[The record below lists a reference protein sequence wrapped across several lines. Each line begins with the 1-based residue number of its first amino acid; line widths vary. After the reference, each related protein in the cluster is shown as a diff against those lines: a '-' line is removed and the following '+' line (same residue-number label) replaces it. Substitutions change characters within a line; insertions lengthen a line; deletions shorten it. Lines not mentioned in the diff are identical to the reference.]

1 MKELKL
7 KKYLFLLLL
16 VNSTFIN
23 CSFQISLFNQIN
35 KKNKG
40 KNLTISPLSLFQAIS
55 LVTNGANG
63 DTQNELLKLLDDKGM
78 EEINEIN
85 FKILSE
91 LKEITTLEMGNAI
104 MTKLSP
110 LYKFLKFVTDKYN
123 AEIQPLKN
131 VNQINKWC
139 DNKTHGKIKEII
151 DKLDSNIFMII
162 LKAVYFKGI
171 WLKKF
176 SDKLTSKKLFYNY
189 NLETNGKEVDTMKIS
204 SYYYYFQDANLQAIQ
219 FDYEKDSM
227 SALIILPKKELD
239 INELINIFNDDNEY
253 LYTIINNSKN
263 CKVNVQMPKFE
274 ITFKENLKQILKEM
288 GVTLAFDK
296 NADFTNIRSQN
307 DLLIDEIIHKTYLK
321 VDEGGT
327 EAAAVTAINMGFKM
341 SILPRQEITYNM
353 IINRPFLFIIRNK
366 NFPKN
371 YDIIFIS
378 KIEEIN

>member
-1 MKELKL
+1 
-7 KKYLFLLLL
+7 
-16 VNSTFIN
+16 
-23 CSFQISLFNQIN
+23 
-35 KKNKG
+35 
-40 KNLTISPLSLFQAIS
+40 
-55 LVTNGANG
+55 
-63 DTQNELLKLLDDKGM
+63 
-78 EEINEIN
+78 
-85 FKILSE
+85 
-91 LKEITTLEMGNAI
+91 MGNAI

-110 LYKFLKFVTDKYN
+110 LYKFSKFVTDKYN

-131 VNQINKWC
+131 VNQVNKWC

-151 DKLDSNIFMII
+151 DKLDGNIFMII
-162 LKAVYFKGI
+162 LNVVYFKGI

-176 SDKLTSKKLFYNY
+176 SDKLTSKQLFYNY
-189 NLETNGKEVDTMKIS
+189 NLESYKKEVDTMEIS
-204 SYYYYFQDANLQAIQ
+204 SYYFYFQDSNLQAIQ

-239 INELINIFNDDNEY
+239 INEFINIFNDDNDY

-288 GVTLAFDK
+288 GVNLAFDK

-327 EAAAVTAINMGFKM
+327 EAAAVTAIKMGLKM
-341 SILPRQEITYNM
+341 SMAPREEITYYM

-371 YDIIFIS
+371 NDIVFIS
-378 KIEEIN
+378 KI

>member
-162 LKAVYFKGI
+162 LNAVYFKGI

-327 EAAAVTAINMGFKM
+327 EAAAVTAIQMGFKM
-341 SILPRQEITYNM
+341 SMLPRQEITYNM

>member
-162 LKAVYFKGI
+162 LNAVYFKGI

>member
-1 MKELKL
+1 MKELNL

-16 VNSTFIN
+16 VNSSFIN
-23 CSFQISLFNQIN
+23 CSFQISLFNQLN
-35 KKNKG
+35 KRNKG

-63 DTQNELLKLLDDKGM
+63 DTQTELLKLLDDKGM

-85 FKILSE
+85 FKILSK

-110 LYKFLKFVTDKYN
+110 LYKFSKFVTDKYN

-131 VNQINKWC
+131 VNQVNKWC

-151 DKLDSNIFMII
+151 DKLDGNIFMII
-162 LKAVYFKGI
+162 LNVVYFKGI

-176 SDKLTSKKLFYNY
+176 SDKLTSKQLFYNY
-189 NLETNGKEVDTMKIS
+189 NLESYKKEVDTMEIS
-204 SYYYYFQDANLQAIQ
+204 SYYFYFQDSNLQAIQ

-239 INELINIFNDDNEY
+239 INEFINIFNDDNDY

-288 GVTLAFDK
+288 GVNLAFDK

-327 EAAAVTAINMGFKM
+327 EAAAVTAIKMGLKM
-341 SILPRQEITYNM
+341 SMAPREEITYYM

-371 YDIIFIS
+371 NDIIFIS

>member
-1 MKELKL
+1 MKELNL

-16 VNSTFIN
+16 VNSSFIN
-23 CSFQISLFNQIN
+23 CSFQISLFNQLN
-35 KKNKG
+35 KRNKG

-63 DTQNELLKLLDDKGM
+63 DTQTELLKLLDDKGM

-110 LYKFLKFVTDKYN
+110 LYKFSKFVTDKYN

-131 VNQINKWC
+131 VNQVNKWC

-151 DKLDSNIFMII
+151 DKLDGNIFMII
-162 LKAVYFKGI
+162 LNVVYFKGI

-176 SDKLTSKKLFYNY
+176 SDKLTSKQLFYNY
-189 NLETNGKEVDTMKIS
+189 NLESYKKEVDTMEIS
-204 SYYYYFQDANLQAIQ
+204 SYYFYFQDANLQAIQ
-219 FDYEKDSM
+219 FDYEKNSM

-239 INELINIFNDDNEY
+239 INEFINIFNDDNDY

-288 GVTLAFDK
+288 GVNLAFDK

-327 EAAAVTAINMGFKM
+327 EAAAVTAIKMGLKM
-341 SILPRQEITYNM
+341 SMAPREEITYYM

-371 YDIIFIS
+371 NDIIFIS

>member
-1 MKELKL
+1 MKELNL

-16 VNSTFIN
+16 VNSSFIN
-23 CSFQISLFNQIN
+23 CSFQISLFNQLN
-35 KKNKG
+35 KRNKG

-63 DTQNELLKLLDDKGM
+63 DTQTELLKLLDDKGM

-110 LYKFLKFVTDKYN
+110 LYKFSKFVTDKYN

-131 VNQINKWC
+131 VNQVNKWC

-151 DKLDSNIFMII
+151 DKLDGNIFMII
-162 LKAVYFKGI
+162 LNVVYFKGI

-176 SDKLTSKKLFYNY
+176 SDKLTSKQLFYNY
-189 NLETNGKEVDTMKIS
+189 NLESYKKEVDTMEIS
-204 SYYYYFQDANLQAIQ
+204 SYYFYFQDSNLQAIQ

-239 INELINIFNDDNEY
+239 INEFINIFNDDNDY

-288 GVTLAFDK
+288 GVNLAFDK

-327 EAAAVTAINMGFKM
+327 EAAAVTAIKMGLKM
-341 SILPRQEITYNM
+341 SMAPREEITYYM

-371 YDIIFIS
+371 NDIIFIS

>member
-1 MKELKL
+1 MKELNL

-16 VNSTFIN
+16 VNSSFIN
-23 CSFQISLFNQIN
+23 CSFQISLFNQLN
-35 KKNKG
+35 KRNKG

-63 DTQNELLKLLDDKGM
+63 DTQTELLKLLDDKGM

-85 FKILSE
+85 FKILSK

-110 LYKFLKFVTDKYN
+110 LYKFSKFVADKYN

-131 VNQINKWC
+131 VNQVNKWC

-151 DKLDSNIFMII
+151 DKLDGNIFMII
-162 LKAVYFKGI
+162 LNVVYFKGI

-176 SDKLTSKKLFYNY
+176 SDKLTSKQLFYNY
-189 NLETNGKEVDTMKIS
+189 NLESYKKEVDTMEIS
-204 SYYYYFQDANLQAIQ
+204 SYYFYFQDANLQAIQ

-239 INELINIFNDDNEY
+239 INEFINIFNDDNDY

-288 GVTLAFDK
+288 GVNLAFDK

-327 EAAAVTAINMGFKM
+327 EAAAVTAIKMGLKM
-341 SILPRQEITYNM
+341 SMAPIEEITYNM

-371 YDIIFIS
+371 NDIIFIS

>member
-1 MKELKL
+1 MKELNL

-16 VNSTFIN
+16 VNSSFIN
-23 CSFQISLFNQIN
+23 CSFQISLFNQLN
-35 KKNKG
+35 KRNKG

-63 DTQNELLKLLDDKGM
+63 DTQTELLKLLDDKGM

-85 FKILSE
+85 FKILSK

-110 LYKFLKFVTDKYN
+110 LYKFSKFVTDKYN

-131 VNQINKWC
+131 VNQVNKWC

-151 DKLDSNIFMII
+151 DKLDGNIFMII
-162 LKAVYFKGI
+162 LNVVYFKGI

-176 SDKLTSKKLFYNY
+176 SDKLTSKQLFYNY
-189 NLETNGKEVDTMKIS
+189 NLESYKKEVDTMEIS
-204 SYYYYFQDANLQAIQ
+204 SYYFYFQDANLQAIQ
-219 FDYEKDSM
+219 FDYEKNSM

-239 INELINIFNDDNEY
+239 INEFINIFNDDNDY

-288 GVTLAFDK
+288 GVNLAFDK

-327 EAAAVTAINMGFKM
+327 EAAAVTAIKMGLKM
-341 SILPRQEITYNM
+341 SMAPREEITYYM

-371 YDIIFIS
+371 NDIIFIS

>member
-1 MKELKL
+1 MKELNL
-7 KKYLFLLLL
+7 KKYLFFLLL
-16 VNSTFIN
+16 VNSSFIN
-23 CSFQISLFNQIN
+23 CNFQISLFNQLN
-35 KKNKG
+35 NKNKG

-63 DTQNELLKLLDDKGM
+63 DTQTELLKLLDDKGM

-110 LYKFLKFVTDKYN
+110 LYKFSKFVTDKYN

-131 VNQINKWC
+131 VNQVNKWC

-151 DKLDSNIFMII
+151 DKLDGNIFMII
-162 LKAVYFKGI
+162 LNVVYFKGI

-176 SDKLTSKKLFYNY
+176 SDKLTSKQLFYNY
-189 NLETNGKEVDTMKIS
+189 NLESYKKEVDTMEIS
-204 SYYYYFQDANLQAIQ
+204 SYYFYFQDANLQAIQ
-219 FDYEKDSM
+219 FNYEKDSM

-239 INELINIFNDDNEY
+239 INEFINIFNDDNDY

-288 GVTLAFDK
+288 GVNLAFDK

-327 EAAAVTAINMGFKM
+327 EAAAVTAIKMGLKM
-341 SILPRQEITYNM
+341 SMAPREEITYYM

-371 YDIIFIS
+371 NDIIFIS

>member
-1 MKELKL
+1 MKELNL

-16 VNSTFIN
+16 VNSSFIN
-23 CSFQISLFNQIN
+23 CSFQISLFNQLN
-35 KKNKG
+35 KRNKG

-63 DTQNELLKLLDDKGM
+63 DTQTELLKLLDDKGM

-110 LYKFLKFVTDKYN
+110 LYKFSKFVTDKYN

-131 VNQINKWC
+131 VNQVNKWC

-151 DKLDSNIFMII
+151 DKLDGNIFMII
-162 LKAVYFKGI
+162 LNVVYFKGI

-176 SDKLTSKKLFYNY
+176 SDKLTSKQLFYNY
-189 NLETNGKEVDTMKIS
+189 NLESYKKEVDTMEIS
-204 SYYYYFQDANLQAIQ
+204 SYYFYFQDANLQAIQ

-239 INELINIFNDDNEY
+239 INEFINIFNDDNDY

-288 GVTLAFDK
+288 GVNLAFDK

-327 EAAAVTAINMGFKM
+327 EAAAVTAIKMGLKM
-341 SILPRQEITYNM
+341 SMAPREEITYYM

-371 YDIIFIS
+371 NDIIFIS

>member
-1 MKELKL
+1 MKELNL

-16 VNSTFIN
+16 VNSSFIN
-23 CSFQISLFNQIN
+23 CSFQISLFNQLN
-35 KKNKG
+35 KRNKG
-40 KNLTISPLSLFQAIS
+40 KNLTISPLSLFQALS

-63 DTQNELLKLLDDKGM
+63 DTQTELLKLLDDKGM

-110 LYKFLKFVTDKYN
+110 LYKFSKYVTDKYN

-131 VNQINKWC
+131 VNQVNKWC

-151 DKLDSNIFMII
+151 DKLDGNIFMII
-162 LKAVYFKGI
+162 LNVVYFKGI

-176 SDKLTSKKLFYNY
+176 SDKLTSKQLFYNY
-189 NLETNGKEVDTMKIS
+189 NLESYKKEVDTMEIS
-204 SYYYYFQDANLQAIQ
+204 SYYFYFQDSNLQAIQ

-239 INELINIFNDDNEY
+239 INEFINIFNDDNDY

-288 GVTLAFDK
+288 GVNLAFDK

-327 EAAAVTAINMGFKM
+327 EAAAVTAIKMGLKM
-341 SILPRQEITYNM
+341 SMAPREEITYYM

-371 YDIIFIS
+371 NDIIFIS